1 MDNLM
6 INPEEFLEGYKK
18 IKKAIDMKAEINQK
32 LEKAVSSG
40 AILDVDLT
48 NITYIIERVYEKLDE
63 LYLRLEKTK
72 DIMIDMDY
80 KIAYLYSKMFDVN
93 YLEENS
99 EEKLDKLKNNNSN
112 TGAVKSLDAESII
125 ANNENAL
132 DKLKTKNGNIIC
144 DKSSNTGSIL
154 EILKTEKGVNLV
166 LDGLKNNNGN
176 VDGIKSL
183 NTTSILYKEI

>member
-18 IKKAIDMKAEINQK
+18 IKKAIEMQTEINKK
-32 LEKAVSSG
+32 LEKVVSSG
-40 AILDVDLT
+40 TMLDIDLK

-93 YLEENS
+93 YLEETS
-99 EEKLDKLKNNNSN
+99 EEKLDELKNNNSN

-144 DKSSNTGSIL
+144 DKFSNTGSIL

-176 VDGIKSL
+176 VNGIKSL
-183 NTTSILYKEI
+183 NTTSILYKEM